1 MTLSGYGIDAF
12 KVLAVAGPVA
22 GFVAVAQVRSS
33 RRRKEALRCEAA
45 SRTARSVYV
54 EVPGSAASVRF
65 DLTPQLLGWMAAALS
80 GALHGMETPDAVMLA
95 FDVDA
100 TWKDIGSMGADGGSI
115 VASQLIATREFFM
128 VRCADPSCD
137 SARIPLRT
145 MLDAHR
151 GLPEGEPLYCAPD
164 GSIQLTPPRRMRA
177 PAMPVPRQ
185 FYWVRADASAA
196 ENRRSP
202 T

>member
-1 MTLSGYGIDAF
+1 MTLAGYGIDAF

-33 RRRKEALRCEAA
+33 RRQREALKCQAA
-45 SRTARSVYV
+45 LRIARSVYV
-54 EVPGSAASVRF
+54 EVPGSGASVRF
-65 DLTPQLLGWMAAALS
+65 DLTPQLLGWLAAALS
-80 GALHGMETPDAVMLA
+80 GSLHGMETPDAVMLA

-100 TWKDIGSMGADGGSI
+100 AWKGIGSPGVDGDS
-115 VASQLIATREFFM
+115 VFPSQLIATREFFM
-128 VRCADPSCD
+128 VRSVDPWCD

-151 GLPEGEPLYCAPD
+151 GLPEGESLYCAPD
-164 GSIQLTPPRRMRA
+164 GSIQLTPPRRLRA
-177 PAMPVPRQ
+177 PSMPVPRQ
-185 FYWVRADASAA
+185 FYWVRAEASTA
-196 ENRRSP
+196 ETPRNR

>member
-1 MTLSGYGIDAF
+1 MSLGGYGIDAI
-12 KVLAVAGPVA
+12 KVLAVAGPMA
-22 GFVAVAQVRSS
+22 GLVAVAQVRSS
-33 RRRKEALRCEAA
+33 RRRKAALKVEAA
-45 SRTARSVYV
+45 LRTARSVYV
-54 EVPGSAASVRF
+54 DVPGTSACVRF

-100 TWKDIGSMGADGGSI
+100 SWKGIGSPDTDGDSI
-115 VASQLIATREFFM
+115 FPSQLIATREFFM
-128 VRCADPSCD
+128 VRSVDPWCD
-137 SARIPLRT
+137 SARISLRT

-151 GLPEGEPLYCAPD
+151 SLPEGEPLFCATD

-177 PAMPVPRQ
+177 PSMPVPRQ
-185 FYWVRADASAA
+185 FYWVRAEASAA
-196 ENRRSP
+196 ETRRNP